1 LKSCFVKD
9 ISVKKGN
16 TFLLLLKITHNI
28 SNGLTYCNKNDQ
40 NVSTFSKLETSDWL
54 VRESAVDLK
63 VSEQIFLEL
72 KNYFD
77 NFIQV

>member
-1 LKSCFVKD
+1 M
-9 ISVKKGN
+9 I
-16 TFLLLLKITHNI
+16 
-28 SNGLTYCNKNDQ
+28 